1 MDVSGAAEVGVSV
14 VVVLAGLV
22 GLVGLLAAARFGTES
37 RRGHVLLLSGLG
49 GAGVVVGLIGTMI
62 QGYTVRVGGSG
73 PRLLDAGDPTS
84 PVQGG
89 SGGFAFPL
97 GSVIGLV
104 LLTALLLVGGTLLRA
119 PRAVGIATGGWLLV
133 VAALMFGVGSRGDV
147 ILANTS
153 SAQIFVYGG
162 LVIAFGIAVLVYQ
175 WQLADRLSKMSGT
188 RSL

>member
-1 MDVSGAAEVGVSV
+1 MSV

-22 GLVGLLAAARFGTES
+22 GLVGLLAAARLGAES
-37 RRGHVLLLSGLG
+37 ERGRVLLLAGLG
-49 GAGVVVGLIGTMI
+49 GAGVVVGLVGSMI
-62 QGYTVRVGGSG
+62 QGYTVRVGGAG

-84 PVQGG
+84 AAQGG
-89 SGGFAFPL
+89 TGGFDFPY

-119 PRAVGIATGGWLLV
+119 PRAVGIATAGWLV
-133 VAALMFGVGSRGDV
+133 VVGVLMFGVGDSGDV
-147 ILANTS
+147 ILANTQ

-175 WQLADRLSKMSGT
+175 WQLSDRLAKMSGK
-188 RSL
+188 RSV

>member
-1 MDVSGAAEVGVSV
+1 V

-37 RRGHVLLLSGLG
+37 PRGRVLLLSGLG

-84 PVQGG
+84 AAQGG
-89 SGGFAFPL
+89 SGGFAFPF
-97 GSVIGLV
+97 GSLIGLV
-104 LLTALLLVGGTLLRA
+104 LLTALLLLGGILLRA
-119 PRAVGIATGGWLLV
+119 PRAVGIATGGWLFV
-133 VAALMFGVGSRGDV
+133 VALLMFGVGSSGDL

-175 WQLADRLSKMSGT
+175 WQLTDRLSKTTGT

>member
-1 MDVSGAAEVGVSV
+1 V

-22 GLVGLLAAARFGTES
+22 GLVGLLAAAWAGTES
-37 RRGHVLLLSGLG
+37 ARGRAFLLSGLG
-49 GAGVVVGLIGTMI
+49 GAGVVVGLIGAMI

-73 PRLLDAGDPTS
+73 PRLLDATDPASASGT
-84 PVQGG
+84 G
-89 SGGFAFPL
+89 SAGFAFPF

-104 LLTALLLVGGTLLRA
+104 LLTALLLLGGMLLRA
-119 PRAVGIATGGWLLV
+119 PRAVGIAAGGWLLV
-133 VAALMFGVGSRGDV
+133 VAVLMFGVGNSGDV
-147 ILANTS
+147 ILPNDS

-175 WQLADRLSKMSGT
+175 WQLIDRLAKNAAK

>member
-37 RRGHVLLLSGLG
+37 ERGKLLALAGFG

-62 QGYTVRVGGSG
+62 QGYTVRIGGSG
-73 PRLLDAGDPTS
+73 PRLLDATDPASATGNGS
-84 PVQGG
+84 P
-89 SGGFAFPL
+89 GFAFPF
-97 GSVIGLV
+97 GSLIGLA
-104 LLTALLLVGGTLLRA
+104 LLTVLLLVAGTLLRV
-119 PRAVGIATGGWLLV
+119 PRAVGIAAGGWLLV
-133 VAALMFGVGSRGDV
+133 IAVLMFGVGSSGDV

-175 WQLADRLSKMSGT
+175 WQLTDRIAKSAAK
-188 RSL
+188 RSR

>member
-22 GLVGLLAAARFGTES
+22 GLVGLVAAAVLGTES
-37 RRGHVLLLSGLG
+37 ARGRVSLLSGLG
-49 GAGVVVGLIGTMI
+49 GAGVVVGLIGSMI

-84 PVQGG
+84 AVGGG
-89 SGGFAFPL
+89 SAGFAFPL

-119 PRAVGIATGGWLLV
+119 PRAVGIAAGGWLLV
-133 VAALMFGVGSRGDV
+133 VAVLMLGVGHRGDV

-153 SAQIFVYGG
+153 SAQFFVCGG

-175 WQLADRLSKMSGT
+175 WQLTDRLADKTVS
-188 RSL
+188 RSR

>member
-22 GLVGLLAAARFGTES
+22 GLVGLLAAARVGTES
-37 RRGHVLLLSGLG
+37 ERGRMLALAGFG
-49 GAGVVVGLIGTMI
+49 GAGVVIGLIGTMI

-84 PVQGG
+84 AAQGG
-89 SGGFAFPL
+89 SGGFAFPF
-97 GSVIGLV
+97 GSLIGLV
-104 LLTALLLVGGTLLRA
+104 LLTALLLLGGILLRA
-119 PRAVGIATGGWLLV
+119 PRAVGIATGGWLFV
-133 VAALMFGVGSRGDV
+133 VALLMFGVGSSGDL

-175 WQLADRLSKMSGT
+175 WQLTDRLSKTTGT